1 MKKILIAG
9 AMLAAMGIAQA
20 QVTVYGKVR
29 MYEESTTVG
38 TASAVTSLTN
48 DSSRLG
54 FKGTEALGNGLSA
67 NFLIETTIATDAPSA
82 TTLGDRVATFGLSN
96 SLGSVAAGRDKH
108 AVAKTLDKYD
118 AMGNVFGSSTAVIH
132 AAQGTRIQNAVF
144 VSATPIKGLTVNYQN
159 ANSEVAGT
167 TNTQGAS
174 IEYAT
179 GPVSATFARYD
190 NGATSASNITGV
202 RYTYAKTTL
211 FGMYSDDT
219 VAGVSSTGKSVGVA
233 QALGAV
239 TALAS
244 YGEKE
249 GTKAY
254 NLGATYNLSKN
265 TKLHARYVKEVS
277 AVDTQKIGVG
287 MEVNF

>member
-1 MKKILIAG
+1 
-9 AMLAAMGIAQA
+9 MLAAMGIAQA

-67 NFLIETTIATDAPSA
+67 NFLIETTVAVDAPSA
-82 TTLGDRVATFGLSN
+82 TTLGDRAATFGLSN
-96 SLGSVAAGRDKH
+96 SLGSIAAGRDKH
-108 AVAKTLDKYD
+108 AVAKTLDNYD

-144 VSATPIKGLTVNYQN
+144 VSATPVNGLTVNYQN

-167 TNTQGAS
+167 TNSQGAS
-174 IEYAT
+174 VEYVT
-179 GPVSATFARYD
+179 GPVSATIARFD
-190 NGATSASNITGV
+190 NGTTSASNIYG
-202 RYTYAKTTL
+202 AKFKYSNTTL
-211 FGMYSDDT
+211 FSMYSDDT
-219 VAGVSSTGKSVGVA
+219 IAGVNSTGKSIGIN
-233 QALGAV
+233 QAMGAV

-254 NLGATYNLSKN
+254 NLGATYALSKN
-265 TKLHARYVKEVS
+265 TKLHARYVKEVA

-287 MEVNF
+287 MELNF